1 MATTGGEMG
10 IPFSQM
16 SFPEIYE
23 RLLVQPLFRPFAE
36 QLIESAAVAPGERV
50 LDVACGTGIVARLAH
65 ERVGAK
71 GVVVGVDISPP
82 MIAVARAAAPAVDY
96 REGNAMALPLRD
108 GEQFDVVLCHQGLQF
123 VPDRGVAVREMHR
136 ALKPGGRVGVGT
148 WRPDE
153 EMPTLLELRRIA
165 ERHLGPVDDR
175 RHSFGD
181 PAAVTALLRE
191 AGYHNVEAQSVWR
204 TVRFDDGL
212 VFARLNAMAMT
223 GMSAAGKD
231 LSEDQRA
238 AKVNAIVRDS
248 AAVVKANSDSGEFKY
263 DLGSVVVTAVR

>member
-1 MATTGGEMG
+1 MG

-23 RLLVQPLFRPFAE
+23 RSLVQPLFRPFAE
-36 QLIESAAVAPGERV
+36 HLIEITGVAAGERV
-50 LDVACGTGIVARLAH
+50 LDVACGTGIVARLAK
-65 ERVGAK
+65 ERVGVHGA
-71 GVVVGVDISPP
+71 VVGVDVSPP

-96 REGNAMALPLRD
+96 REGNAMALPLHD
-108 GEQFDVVLCHQGLQF
+108 GEQFNVVVCHQGLQF
-123 VPDRGVAVREMHR
+123 FPDRSAAVREMHR
-136 ALKPGGRVGVGT
+136 SLKPGGRLGVGT

-153 EMPTLLELRRIA
+153 EMPILLELRRIA

-181 PAAVTALLRE
+181 ANAVMALLRE
-191 AGYHNVEAQSVWR
+191 AGYRNVESRSVWR

-212 VFARLNAMAMT
+212 VFVRLNAMAMA

-231 LSEDQRA
+231 LLEDQRA
-238 AKVNAIVRDS
+238 AKVDAIVRDS
-248 AAVVKANSDSGEFKY
+248 AALVKANSDSAGFKY
-263 DLGSVVVTAVR
+263 DLGSVVVTALR